1 MIPLKPTT
9 KTSSSYRD
17 EDLRVLINLS
27 PDVIAA
33 CSFLVRLDRSVAA
46 LLVEK
51 LNNAEIT
58 ELYHR
63 MVGGWNKNAIM

>member
-9 KTSSSYRD
+9 KTSNNNS

-27 PDVIAA
+27 PDPVAA
-33 CSFLVRLDRSVAA
+33 CSFLVKLDRSVAA
-46 LLVEK
+46 SLVK
-51 LNNAEIT
+51 QLDDAEIT

-63 MVGGWNKNAIM
+63 LVAGWNNNAIM

>member
-9 KTSSSYRD
+9 KTSSDHS

-27 PDVIAA
+27 PDVVAA
-33 CSFLVRLDRSVAA
+33 CSFLTKLDRSVAA
-46 LLVEK
+46 SLVK
-51 LNNAEIT
+51 QLDDAEIT

-63 MVGGWNKNAIM
+63 LVGGWNKNAIM